1 MSLPASPTPPRLH
14 APALA
19 VFLVVAGA
27 VAMTAAPTPAH
38 AQSSTPSE
46 QPLAHLQHTTWTL
59 KDGMAGPVMAIAQTT
74 DGYLWLGTG
83 AGLFRFDGV
92 RFERFD
98 TLAGESLPSRQV
110 LSLFATPDNALWVGL
125 LDGGAAL
132 VRQGRIIHLDPAGG
146 HFSYSTRAFAAERD
160 GTLWTATGRALLKR
174 QRDAWIAVGPE
185 SGYVDP
191 SGYAPPTL
199 NVAVDG
205 GDNVWVVTD
214 RALFVKPAGVARFS
228 AVDMPTLGQSKLVI
242 DNQGR
247 AWANDMSPAVRG
259 LLRLTPPGESTAAAV
274 PAVPAAQPAAQPAA
288 KPAGNLTANLAASPA
303 AAPVAVPKS
312 FFAPTFDR
320 AGRLWFGAK
329 DGLNRLAVE
338 GAAASAPAAHQ
349 FLGIDQGLSGELVTR
364 VFQDRDG
371 AIWVGTNGGLDRFR
385 GAAVDRVELPDRS
398 ASIAMTA
405 DAQGRVWIAS
415 GNSIQRLSP
424 GSSTPEKMPTDPRM
438 ETFTAVFVD
447 SRQRLWVGGRSGLW
461 RQEGAGFVQIP
472 TPDGLPWTVP
482 VFEIT
487 EDASGALWFN
497 AHRYG
502 LMRYDGGRIARLS
515 GSDGFPLKG
524 PDAIGADDRGRVWIG
539 YGDGTVLRRED
550 GRTTKL
556 GASDGL
562 KVGAIKVIARQG
574 SRLWIGGEG
583 GVQLASEAGMP
594 MLRLADPGALDGVSG
609 IVETP
614 EGELWLNGANGIT
627 RLTADE
633 VRRALVAPG
642 KGVVRP
648 SGRRFDLMDGLTGRA
663 EQSWPLRTAAR
674 TPDGVLWFSLSNG
687 VVRIDPARLP
697 KDDPAP
703 PPVEIQRLF
712 VHGEPVPVSGLG
724 GQDSGQRSGKNSGK
738 DGGGGPQRL
747 PPGTRD
753 LEIAY
758 TAISLAQP
766 ERTRFRYRLIGQDR
780 DWQDAGPR
788 RRAFYTN
795 LGPGSFAFSVEASQD
810 GGPWSPTPATLHF
823 EIAPTL
829 TQSAWFRAA
838 AVLVGLAT
846 LGALAALRAR
856 QRRLHEQERLAARVQ
871 ERERIARDL
880 HDTLLQGVYGLILRF
895 EAIARRL
902 PGTERSA
909 MERVLTDADALLV
922 EGRDRVTDLRLPP
935 PDANRLEHTL
945 EGLGREL
952 SHTHGAAFALT
963 VEGTPRALA
972 PALSASFCLIA
983 REAIFNAFQ
992 HARARRIEV
1001 TLRYDAAS
1009 FVLLVRDDG
1018 VGVPDDVQ
1026 DRGGRPGHWG
1036 LSGMRE
1042 RAELAGIAY
1051 RLTSNA
1057 GMGTEIELS
1066 APAGRAYEPS
1076 GATASRAAGAPWWRR
1091 ARRG

>member
-1 MSLPASPTPPRLH
+1 MLPPTSPSRLIRRH
-14 APALA
+14 LFALA
-19 VFLVVAGA
+19 ARSTLMALTVLLQ
-27 VAMTAAPTPAH
+27 PTAH

-46 QPLAHLQHTTWTL
+46 QPLANLQHTTWTL

-98 TLAGESLPSRQV
+98 AIAGESLPSRQV
-110 LSLFATPDNALWVGL
+110 LSLFATKDNALWVGL

-132 VRQGRIIHLDPAGG
+132 VRQGRIVHVDPAGG
-146 HFSYSTRAFAAERD
+146 HFAYSTRAFAAQRD

-174 QRDAWIAVGPE
+174 QNDAWVAIGPE
-185 SGYVDP
+185 SGYVDA
-191 SGYAPPTL
+191 SGHPPPTL

-205 GDNVWVVTD
+205 SDNVWALTD
-214 RALFVKPAGVARFS
+214 RAMFVKAAGAARFT
-228 AVDMPTLGQSKLVI
+228 ALDMPGLGQSQLVI
-242 DNQGR
+242 GSDGR
-247 AWANDMSPAVRG
+247 AWTNDKSPAARG
-259 LLRLTPPGESTAAAV
+259 LQRLPLPGES
-274 PAVPAAQPAAQPAA
+274 
-288 KPAGNLTANLAASPA
+288 AAS
-303 AAPVAVPKS
+303 AAPPVPVPNS
-312 FFAPTFDR
+312 FFMPAFDR
-320 AGRLWFGAK
+320 SGKLWFGAK
-329 DGLNRLAVE
+329 DGLNRLAIEAV
-338 GAAASAPAAHQ
+338 AASAPAAPQ
-349 FLGIDQGLSGELVTR
+349 YLGTDKGLSGELVTR
-364 VFQDRDG
+364 IFQDRDG
-371 AIWVGTNGGLDRFR
+371 AIWIGTNGGLDRFR
-385 GAAVDRVELPDRS
+385 GAAVDRIDLPDRS
-398 ASIAMTA
+398 ASIAMTT

-415 GNSIQRLSP
+415 GNSVQRLSP
-424 GSSTPEKMPTDPRM
+424 GSATPEKIPTDPRM

-461 RQEGAGFVQIP
+461 RQEGSGFVQIP

-487 EDASGALWFN
+487 EDATGALWFN

-502 LMRYDGGRIARLS
+502 LMRYADDQIKRLS
-515 GSDGFPLKG
+515 GSEGFPLKG
-524 PDAIGADDRGRVWIG
+524 PDAIGTDDRGRVWIG
-539 YGDGTVLRRED
+539 YNDGTVLRHEA
-550 GRTTKL
+550 GKTTTL
-556 GASDGL
+556 TSADGL
-562 KVGAIKVIARQG
+562 KVGAIKVIVRQG
-574 SRLWIGGEG
+574 SRLWLGGER
-583 GVQLASEAGMP
+583 GVQLASAPGMP
-594 MLRLADPGALDGVSG
+594 MLRLADPDALDGVSG

-633 VRRALVAPG
+633 VRRALATATDG
-642 KGVVRP
+642 SARP
-648 SGRRFDLMDGLTGRA
+648 SGRRFDLIDGLSGRA
-663 EQSWPLRTAAR
+663 EQSWPLRTATR

-687 VVRIDPARLP
+687 VVRVDPARLP
-697 KDDPAP
+697 KDRPAP
-703 PPVEIQRLF
+703 PPVEVQGLIVR
-712 VHGEPVPVSGLG
+712 GEPVRMTGLG
-724 GQDSGQRSGKNSGK
+724 LAGDSNEPDRR
-738 DGGGGPQRL
+738 GPQHL

-753 LEIAY
+753 LEITY

-766 ERTRFRYRLIGQDR
+766 ERTHFRYRLIGQDR
-780 DWQDAGPR
+780 DWRDAGTR

-795 LGPGSFAFSVEASQD
+795 LGPGEYDFRVEASQD
-810 GGPWSPTPATLHF
+810 GGPWSATPATLRF

-846 LGALAALRAR
+846 VGALAALRAR

-902 PGTERSA
+902 PGSERAA

-935 PDANRLEHTL
+935 PDANLLEHTL
-945 EGLGREL
+945 EALGREL

-963 VEGTPRALA
+963 VEGTPRPLA
-972 PALSASFCLIA
+972 PALSASICLIS

-992 HARARRIEV
+992 HAQAERIEI
-1001 TLRYDAAS
+1001 TLHYEAAR
-1009 FVLLVRDDG
+1009 FALFIRDDG

-1026 DRGGRPGHWG
+1026 ERGGRPGHWG

-1042 RAELAGIAY
+1042 RAELAGVNY
-1051 RLTSNA
+1051 RLTSHV
-1057 GMGTEIELS
+1057 GRGTEIELS
-1066 APAGRAYEPS
+1066 APAGRAYNLS
-1076 GATASRAAGAPWWRR
+1076 GEAASLRTRAPWWRR
-1091 ARRG
+1091 GRRA

>member
-1 MSLPASPTPPRLH
+1 MPRPPSSRSIRLQV
-14 APALA
+14 PALA
-19 VFLVVAGA
+19 LA
-27 VAMTAAPTPAH
+27 VAFMAPPAH

-46 QPLAHLQHTTWTL
+46 QPLAHLQHSTWTL

-110 LSLFATPDNALWVGL
+110 LSLFATKDNALWVGL

-132 VRQGRIIHLDPAGG
+132 VRAGRVLHVDPAGG
-146 HFSYSTRAFAAERD
+146 LFAYSTNGFAAERD

-174 QRDAWIAVGPE
+174 QGDAWTAIGPE
-185 SGYVDP
+185 SGYVDG
-191 SGYAPPTL
+191 SGRAPPTL
-199 NVAVDG
+199 KVAVDG

-214 RALFVKPAGVARFS
+214 RAVFVRPTGTARFS
-228 AVDMPTLGQSKLVI
+228 AVDVPALGQSQLVI
-242 DNQGR
+242 GSDGR
-247 AWANDMSPAVRG
+247 AWTNDMSPAMRG
-259 LLRLTPPGESTAAAV
+259 LIRLPLPGERSDADI
-274 PAVPAAQPAAQPAA
+274 
-288 KPAGNLTANLAASPA
+288 
-303 AAPVAVPKS
+303 APIPVPKS
-312 FFAPTFDR
+312 FFMPAFDR
-320 AGRLWFGAK
+320 AGRLWYGAK
-329 DGLNRLAVE
+329 DGLNRLAID
-338 GAAASAPAAHQ
+338 GAAVSAPAAHQ
-349 FLGIDQGLSGELVTR
+349 FLGTDKGLSGELVTR

-385 GAAVDRVELPDRS
+385 GAAVDRIDLPSRS
-398 ASIAMTA
+398 ASIAMTS
-405 DAQGRVWIAS
+405 DASGRVWIAS
-415 GNSIQRLSP
+415 GNAIQRLSP
-424 GSSTPEKMPTDPRM
+424 GSSTPETIPSDPRM

-447 SRQRLWVGGRSGLW
+447 SRQRLWVGGRTGLW
-461 RQEGAGFVQIP
+461 RQEGTGFVQIP
-472 TPDGLPWTVP
+472 TPDGQPWTVP

-487 EDASGALWFN
+487 EDANGALWFN

-502 LMRYDGGRIARLS
+502 LMRYADGQVKRLS
-515 GSDGFPLKG
+515 GSEGFPHKG
-524 PDAIGADDRGRVWIG
+524 PDAIGTDERGRVWIG
-539 YGDGTVLRRED
+539 YNDGTVLRHD
-550 GRTTKL
+550 AGKTTPL
-556 GASDGL
+556 TAADGL

-574 SRLWIGGEG
+574 SRLWIGGER
-583 GVQLASEAGMP
+583 GVQLASDVGMP
-594 MLRLADPGALDGVSG
+594 MLRLADPDALDGVSG
-609 IVETP
+609 VVETP

-627 RLTADE
+627 RLTAEE

-642 KGVVRP
+642 KGVARP
-648 SGRRFDLMDGLTGRA
+648 SGRRFDLTDGLTGRA

-687 VVRIDPARLP
+687 VVRIDPTRLP
-697 KDDPAP
+697 KDAPAAP
-703 PPVEIQRLF
+703 PVDVQGLF
-712 VHGEPVPVSGLG
+712 VHGEPVPSADPGGNGL
-724 GQDSGQRSGKNSGK
+724 R
-738 DGGGGPQRL
+738 RL
-747 PPGTRD
+747 TPGTRD

-766 ERTRFRYRLIGQDR
+766 ERTRFRYQLIGQDR
-780 DWQDAGPR
+780 TWQDAGTR

-795 LGPGSFAFSVEASQD
+795 LGPGTYDFRVEASQD
-810 GGPWSPTPATLHF
+810 GGPWSTTPAALRF

-829 TQSAWFRAA
+829 TQTGWFRAA
-838 AVLVGLAT
+838 AVLVGVAT

-902 PGTERSA
+902 PGTERAA
-909 MERVLTDADALLV
+909 MERVLTDADALLI

-935 PDANRLEHTL
+935 PDTNRLEHTL

-963 VEGTPRALA
+963 VEGAPRALA
-972 PALSASFCLIA
+972 PVLSASFCLIA

-992 HARARRIEV
+992 HAQAERIEV

-1009 FVLLVRDDG
+1009 FMLFVRDDG
-1018 VGVPDDVQ
+1018 VGVPDEVQ

-1042 RAELAGIAY
+1042 RAELAGITY
-1051 RLTSNA
+1051 RLTSHA
-1057 GMGTEIELS
+1057 GVGTEVELS

-1076 GATASRAAGAPWWRR
+1076 GEAASGAAAPWWRR
-1091 ARRG
+1091 VRRG

>member
-1 MSLPASPTPPRLH
+1 MRFRARQSSMPLPTPPPPSRLIRLH
-14 APALA
+14 LLGLAAGHALTVLLTPA
-19 VFLVVAGA
+19 
-27 VAMTAAPTPAH
+27 AH
-38 AQSSTPSE
+38 AQSATPSE

-83 AGLFRFDGV
+83 TGLFRFDGV

-98 TLAGESLPSRQV
+98 ALAGESLPSRQV
-110 LSLFATPDNALWVGL
+110 LSLFATKDNALWVGL

-132 VRQGRIIHLDPAGG
+132 VRQGRVLHVDPAGG

-160 GTLWTATGRALLKR
+160 GTLWVATGRALLKR
-174 QRDAWIAVGPE
+174 QRDAWIPVGPE
-185 SGYVDP
+185 SGYVDA
-191 SGYAPPTL
+191 SGHPPPTL

-205 GDNVWVVTD
+205 SNNVWVVTD
-214 RALFVKPAGVARFS
+214 RAVFVKPAGAVRFS
-228 AVDMPTLGQSKLVI
+228 VVDVPALGQSQLVI
-242 DNQGR
+242 GGGR

-259 LLRLTPPGESTAAAV
+259 LRPLPLPGESTDAAA
-274 PAVPAAQPAAQPAA
+274 P
-288 KPAGNLTANLAASPA
+288 
-303 AAPVAVPKS
+303 PVAVPKS
-312 FFAPTFDR
+312 FFMPAFDR
-320 AGRLWFGAK
+320 SGKLWFGAK
-329 DGLNRLAVE
+329 DGLNRLAIE
-338 GAAASAPAAHQ
+338 GAAASAPGSHQ
-349 FLGIDQGLSGELVTR
+349 YLGTDKGLSGELVTR

-415 GNSIQRLSP
+415 GNSIQRLDP
-424 GSSTPEKMPTDPRM
+424 GQSTPEKIPTDPRM

-447 SRQRLWVGGRSGLW
+447 SRQRLWVGGRTGLW
-461 RQEGAGFVQIP
+461 RQEGTGFVQVP
-472 TPDGLPWTVP
+472 TPDGQPWTVP

-487 EDASGALWFN
+487 EDSSGALWFN

-502 LMRYDGGRIARLS
+502 LMRYADGRVTRLS
-515 GSDGFPLKG
+515 GSEGFPLKG
-524 PDAIGADDRGRVWIG
+524 PDAIGTDDRGRVWIG
-539 YGDGTVLRRED
+539 YNDGSVLRHEA
-550 GRTTKL
+550 GKTTAL
-556 GASDGL
+556 SSADGL

-574 SRLWIGGEG
+574 SHLWIGGER

-594 MLRLADPGALDGVSG
+594 MLRLKDAEALDGVSG

-614 EGELWLNGANGIT
+614 DGELWLNGANGIT
-627 RLTADE
+627 RLSADD
-633 VRRALVAPG
+633 VRRALIASG
-642 KGVVRP
+642 DGARP
-648 SGRRFDLMDGLTGRA
+648 SGRRFDLIDGLSGRA

-697 KDDPAP
+697 QGEPAP
-703 PPVEIQRLF
+703 PPVEVQRLF
-712 VHGEPVPVSGLG
+712 VHGEPVPVG
-724 GQDSGQRSGKNSGK
+724 NSGSSAGGSS
-738 DGGGGPQRL
+738 DGSDGHGGNGPQRL
-747 PPGTRD
+747 AAGTRD

-780 DWQDAGPR
+780 DWQEAGTR

-795 LGPGSFAFSVEASQD
+795 LGPGAYDFRVEASQD
-810 GGPWSPTPATLHF
+810 GGPWSAAPASLRF

-829 TQSAWFRAA
+829 TQNAWFRAA
-838 AVLVGLAT
+838 AVLAGFGA
-846 LGALAALRAR
+846 LGGLAALRGR
-856 QRRLHEQERLAARVQ
+856 QRRLHEQDRLAARVQ

-902 PGTERSA
+902 PGTERAA

-935 PDANRLEHTL
+935 PDANQLEHTL
-945 EGLGREL
+945 EALGREL

-963 VEGTPRALA
+963 VEGTPRPLA
-972 PALSASFCLIA
+972 PALSASICLIA

-992 HARARRIEV
+992 HAQAERIEV
-1001 TLRYDAAS
+1001 TLRFDDAS
-1009 FVLLVRDDG
+1009 FALFVRDDG
-1018 VGVPDDVQ
+1018 VGVPDEVQ

-1042 RAELAGIAY
+1042 RAELAGIVY
-1051 RLTSNA
+1051 RLTSHV
-1057 GMGTEIELS
+1057 GVGTEVEL
-1066 APAGRAYEPS
+1066 RAVAAQAYAAS
-1076 GATASRAAGAPWWRR
+1076 GDAASRASGDAWWRR
-1091 ARRG
+1091 LRRG